1 MQKIS
6 KDGKI
11 KCIAE
16 SDYSL
21 EIVKSMRKAGYKV
34 EQIKIKQKGK

>member
-6 KDGKI
+6 KDGKV

-16 SDYSL
+16 SDYSND
-21 EIVKSMRKAGYKV
+21 IIKSMRKAGYKV
-34 EQIKIKQKGK
+34 EQVKIKQKGK